1 MESSPQECCPVSQLS
16 IIFMSSD
23 LNVLS
28 PPSVLELTSDA
39 SRSVPSI
46 SAAFD
51 NMLERQ
57 HMCAPLP
64 HRTPHACRRR
74 MLAICPWLDGPL
86 IRTPALCARRVLTR
100 AHELSRPPQPTC
112 AGGAGGAQ
120 SPASDPAATATRLA
134 GPPNGGG
141 FVAAAPA
148 AASPAT
154 SCGGLCGGWPFVT
167 TS

>member
-46 SAAFD
+46 SSAFD

-57 HMCAPLP
+57 HTCAPLP

-74 MLAICPWLDGPL
+74 MLATCPWLDGPL
-86 IRTPALCARRVLTR
+86 ILTPALCAGRVLTR
-100 AHELSRPPQPTC
+100 AQPTC

-134 GPPNGGG
+134 GPPDGGG
-141 FVAAAPA
+141 FVAESGRRPRAVGCA
-148 AASPAT
+148 
-154 SCGGLCGGWPFVT
+154 GVGL
-167 TS
+167 S